1 MQRFIML
8 RFGQAILAFFAVSI
22 IVFGLARISG
32 NPLDTL
38 LSFEAGSDPVQRAL
52 IEEYWGLD
60 KSLPEQ
66 YGRFIWNAMQGD
78 FGDSFK
84 YRLAA
89 ADLIKDRAP
98 NTFLLAGLAIVVATL
113 IALPIGVLS
122 AVKKDTPLDYFGKI
136 LALIGQSAPP
146 FWLGLLLM
154 WIFAVKLGLVQTSGR
169 GGFTSFIL
177 PAGALGLFWVAALMR
192 LVRSAMLDVLDS
204 EYVKLARIKGLGEW
218 KVIWKH
224 VFRNAAIAPLTFFG
238 LILGNLLLGSVS
250 IETVFQWPGLG
261 FLAFEAVFARDF
273 PLVQGIVLVFSAI
286 FIVVNLIVDILYA
299 YLDPRIRYK

>member
-1 MQRFIML
+1 MQRFILM

-22 IVFGLARISG
+22 IVFALARITG
-32 NPLDTL
+32 NPLDTM
-38 LSFEAGSDPVQRAL
+38 LSFEAGADPEQRAL
-52 IEEYWGLD
+52 IEAYWGLD

-66 YGRFIWNAMQGD
+66 YGKFIWNAIHGD

-84 YRLAA
+84 WRLPAS
-89 ADLIKDRAP
+89 DLIRSRFV
-98 NTFLLAGLAIVVATL
+98 NTFLLAGIAIVVATA
-113 IALPIGVLS
+113 IAVPLGVLS
-122 AVKKDTPLDYFGKI
+122 AVKKNSPLDYFGKI

-154 WIFAVKLGLVQTSGR
+154 WIFAVQLDLVQTSGK
-169 GGFTSFIL
+169 GGITSFIL
-177 PAGALGLFWVAALMR
+177 PATALGLFWVAALMR
-192 LVRSAMLDVLDS
+192 LVRSSMLDVLDS
-204 EYVKLARIKGLGEW
+204 EYVKLARIKGLAEW

-224 VFRNAAIAPLTFFG
+224 VLRNASIAPLTFFG

-261 FLAFEAVFARDF
+261 FLAFEAVFARDY

-286 FIVVNLIVDILYA
+286 FIAVNLLVDILYA
-299 YLDPRIRYK
+299 YLDPRIRYQ

>member
-1 MQRFIML
+1 MQRFILL

-32 NPLDTL
+32 DPLDTL
-38 LSFEAGSDPVQRAL
+38 LSFEAGADPEQRAK
-52 IEEYWGLD
+52 IAAYWGLD

-66 YGRFIWNAMQGD
+66 YGTFIWNASHLD
-78 FGDSFK
+78 FGNSFK

-98 NTFLLAGLAIVVATL
+98 NTFMLAGLSILVATL

-122 AVKKDTPLDYFGKI
+122 AVKKDSPLDYFGKI
-136 LALIGQSAPP
+136 MALVGQSAPP

-154 WIFAVKLGLVQTSGR
+154 WIFAVKLGLVQTSGK

-177 PAGALGLFWVAALMR
+177 PAVSLGLFWVAALMR

-204 EYVKLARIKGLGEW
+204 EYVKLARIKGLAEW

-273 PLVQGIVLVFSAI
+273 PVVQGVVLVFSAI
-286 FIVVNLIVDILYA
+286 FILVNFIVDILYA
-299 YLDPRIRYK
+299 YLDPRIRYQ

>member
-1 MQRFIML
+1 MQRFILL

-32 NPLDTL
+32 DPLDTL
-38 LSFEAGSDPVQRAL
+38 LSFEAGADPEQRAK
-52 IEEYWGLD
+52 IAAYWGLD

-66 YGRFIWNAMQGD
+66 YFTFIWNASHLD
-78 FGDSFK
+78 FGNSFK
-84 YRLAA
+84 YRLEA
-89 ADLIKDRAP
+89 ADLIEDRAP
-98 NTFLLAGLAIVVATL
+98 NTFMLAGLAIVVATL

-122 AVKKDTPLDYFGKI
+122 AVKKDSPLDYFGKI
-136 LALIGQSAPP
+136 LALVGQSAPP

-154 WIFAVKLGLVQTSGR
+154 WIFAVKLGLVQTSGK
-169 GGFTSFIL
+169 GGFTSIIL
-177 PAGALGLFWVAALMR
+177 PAVALGLFWVAALMR
-192 LVRSAMLDVLDS
+192 LVRSAMLDMLDS
-204 EYVKLARIKGLGEW
+204 EYVKLARIKGLAEW

-261 FLAFEAVFARDF
+261 FLAYEAVFARDF

-286 FIVVNLIVDILYA
+286 FILVNFIVDVLYA
-299 YLDPRIRYK
+299 YLDPHIRYE

>member
-1 MQRFIML
+1 MQRFILL
-8 RFGQAILAFFAVSI
+8 RFGQAILAVFAVSI

-32 NPLDTL
+32 DPLDTL
-38 LSFEAGSDPVQRAL
+38 LSFEAGADPEQRAK
-52 IEEYWGLD
+52 IAAYWGLD

-66 YGRFIWNAMQGD
+66 YVTFIWNASHLD
-78 FGDSFK
+78 FGNSFK

-98 NTFLLAGLAIVVATL
+98 NTFMLAGLAIVVATL
-113 IALPIGVLS
+113 IALPVGVLS
-122 AVKKDTPLDYFGKI
+122 AVKKDSPLDYFGKI
-136 LALIGQSAPP
+136 LALVGQSAPP

-154 WIFAVKLGLVQTSGR
+154 WIFAVKLGLVQTSGK
-169 GGFTSFIL
+169 GGFTSIIL
-177 PAGALGLFWVAALMR
+177 PAVALGLFWVAALMR

-204 EYVKLARIKGLGEW
+204 EYVKLARIKGLAEW

-273 PLVQGIVLVFSAI
+273 PVVQGVVLVFSVI
-286 FIVVNLIVDILYA
+286 FILVNFIVDILYA
-299 YLDPRIRYK
+299 YLDPRIRYQ

>member
-1 MQRFIML
+1 MQRFIL
-8 RFGQAILAFFAVSI
+8 FRFGQAILAFFAVSI

-32 NPLDTL
+32 DPLDTL
-38 LSFEAGSDPVQRAL
+38 LSFEAGADPVQRAK
-52 IEEYWGLD
+52 IAAYWGLD

-66 YGRFIWNAMQGD
+66 YFTFIWNASHLD
-78 FGDSFK
+78 FGNSFK

-98 NTFLLAGLAIVVATL
+98 NTFMLAGLSILVATL

-122 AVKKDTPLDYFGKI
+122 AVKKDSPLDYLGKI
-136 LALIGQSAPP
+136 TALIGQSAPP

-154 WIFAVKLGLVQTSGR
+154 WIFAVKLGLVQTSGK

-177 PAGALGLFWVAALMR
+177 PAVSLGLFWVAALMR
-192 LVRSAMLDVLDS
+192 LVRSSMLDVLDS
-204 EYVKLARIKGLGEW
+204 EYVKLARIKGLAEW

-261 FLAFEAVFARDF
+261 FLAYEAVFARDF

-286 FIVVNLIVDILYA
+286 FILVNFIVDVLYA
-299 YLDPRIRYK
+299 YLDPRIRYE

>member
-1 MQRFIML
+1 MQRFILL

-32 NPLDTL
+32 DPLDTL
-38 LSFEAGSDPVQRAL
+38 LSFEAGADPEQRAK
-52 IEEYWGLD
+52 IAAYWGLD

-66 YGRFIWNAMQGD
+66 YVTFIWNASHLD
-78 FGDSFK
+78 FGNSFK
-84 YRLAA
+84 YRLEA

-98 NTFLLAGLAIVVATL
+98 NTFMLAGLAIVVATL

-122 AVKKDTPLDYFGKI
+122 AVKKDSPLDYFGKI
-136 LALIGQSAPP
+136 LALVGQSAPP

-154 WIFAVKLGLVQTSGR
+154 WIFAVKLGLVQTSGK
-169 GGFTSFIL
+169 GGFTSIIL
-177 PAGALGLFWVAALMR
+177 PAVALGLFWVAALMR

-204 EYVKLARIKGLGEW
+204 EYVKLARIKGLAEW

-273 PLVQGIVLVFSAI
+273 PVVQGVVLVFSAI
-286 FIVVNLIVDILYA
+286 FILVNFIVDILYA
-299 YLDPRIRYK
+299 YLDPRIRYQ

>member
-1 MQRFIML
+1 MQRFILL

-32 NPLDTL
+32 DPLDTL
-38 LSFEAGSDPVQRAL
+38 LSFEAGADPEQRAK
-52 IEEYWGLD
+52 IAAYWGLD

-66 YGRFIWNAMQGD
+66 YFTFIWNASHLD
-78 FGDSFK
+78 FGNSFK

-98 NTFLLAGLAIVVATL
+98 NTFMLAGLAIVVATL

-122 AVKKDTPLDYFGKI
+122 AVKKDSPLDYFGKI
-136 LALIGQSAPP
+136 LALVGQSAPP

-154 WIFAVKLGLVQTSGR
+154 WIFAVKLGLVQTSGK
-169 GGFTSFIL
+169 GGFTSIIL
-177 PAGALGLFWVAALMR
+177 PAVALGLFWVAALMR
-192 LVRSAMLDVLDS
+192 LVRSSMLDVLDS
-204 EYVKLARIKGLGEW
+204 EYVKLARIKGLAEW

-261 FLAFEAVFARDF
+261 YLAFEAVFARDF
-273 PLVQGIVLVFSAI
+273 PVVQGVVLVFSVI
-286 FIVVNLIVDILYA
+286 FILVNFIVDILYA
-299 YLDPRIRYK
+299 YLDPRIRYQ

>member
-1 MQRFIML
+1 MQRFIIL

-38 LSFEAGSDPVQRAL
+38 LSFEAGPEQRAL
-52 IEEYWGLD
+52 VEAYWGLD

-66 YGRFIWNAMQGD
+66 YVKFIWNAVQFD

-98 NTFLLAGLAIVVATL
+98 NTFMLAGLSIVIATL
-113 IALPIGVLS
+113 IAVPIGVMS
-122 AVKKDTPLDYFGKI
+122 AVKKDSPLDYFGKVV
-136 LALIGQSAPP
+136 ALIGQSAPP

-154 WIFAVKLGLVQTSGR
+154 WIFAVKLDLVQTSGK
-169 GGFTSFIL
+169 GGLTSFIL
-177 PAGALGLFWVAALMR
+177 PAVALGLFWVAALMR

-204 EYVKLARIKGLGEW
+204 EYVKLARIKGLAEW

-224 VFRNAAIAPLTFFG
+224 VLRNAAIAPLTFFG

-286 FIVVNLIVDILYA
+286 FIMVNLTVDILYA
-299 YLDPRIRYK
+299 YLDPRIRYQ